1 MTDTCCR
8 HWPWRLADTESDSQM
23 PIDYRVIVPAGIVH
37 ATFRGR
43 ISVSDIE
50 AYRSRLRID
59 AEFSPEMDSLA
70 DFSEVSTL
78 EPVGS
83 EMATIV
89 LDDPFIQNSRHA
101 AAASNPAVFGML
113 RMYEMMANRAGSR
126 SRVFR
131 TLAEAQEWL
140 GLTTGGID
148 LDP

>member
-1 MTDTCCR
+1 MNEPTHLGDPGQAPEYSR
-8 HWPWRLADTESDSQM
+8 M
-23 PIDYRVIVPAGIVH
+23 PIDYRIIVPAGIVH

-70 DFSEVSTL
+70 DFNEVSTL

-89 LDDPFIQNSRHA
+89 MTRSARVHA
-101 AAASNPAVFGML
+101 
-113 RMYEMMANRAGSR
+113 
-126 SRVFR
+126 
-131 TLAEAQEWL
+131 TLPSPQRQLYSECS
-140 GLTTGGID
+140 GCTR
-148 LDP
+148 